1 MSYYNELRIIFLN
14 KIVFISAISIF
25 IFLGCSKNIE
35 IYEDGN
41 LVDTL
46 SWDKTYVISLE
57 VPRNSVCWIETDT
70 ENIDYFSGAIL
81 SDNDVTHISKGE
93 FISKLDFLNFEI
105 LLKKDFSLNIPKNS
119 KINIDI
125 NCNNNELKFKKTYDI
140 N

>member
-57 VPRNSVCWIETDT
+57 APRKMLWSSSRYTW
-70 ENIDYFSGAIL
+70 
-81 SDNDVTHISKGE
+81 
-93 FISKLDFLNFEI
+93 
-105 LLKKDFSLNIPKNS
+105 
-119 KINIDI
+119 
-125 NCNNNELKFKKTYDI
+125 
-140 N
+140 